1 MPSDYGRS
9 DLTSNK
15 LNDLYGLAQALFFAS
30 WHAHFARHPGEV
42 ERLAS
47 DLTELST
54 RQSFAFWL
62 AGGEVLRGWARSA
75 RGETAEGLAWIEH
88 GIADWMASGATL
100 LLPYYLGIKAEGL
113 HLADRSSEALEA
125 ISEAGALVERSEER
139 WWCAELHRL
148 RAVFLTAMDA
158 DEGEIE
164 ASFQAAIRIASEQK
178 SISLEKRAEA
188 TYAEYRRQKE
198 SASRGRGFRLPL
210 W

>member
-1 MPSDYGRS
+1 MAEAIS
-9 DLTSNK
+9 LAKK
-15 LNDLYGLAQALFFAS
+15 LNDLYGLAQALFFAC
-30 WHAHFARHPGEV
+30 WHAYLARHPGEV
-42 ERLAS
+42 KRLAS

-54 RQSFAFWL
+54 RQSFVFWL
-62 AGGEVLRGWARSA
+62 AGGEVLRGWAHSA
-75 RGETAEGLAWIEH
+75 CGETAEGLSWIER
-88 GIADWMASGATL
+88 GITDWVASGATL